1 RAFLDEFDAHL
12 ATLPF
17 LFGGRPSIGDFALF
31 GPLYAHLYR
40 DPASGRLMQQLA
52 PRVAAWVE
60 RMRAPA
66 ALSGEFVP
74 GDVVPKTLEPILARV
89 FHEFGPVL
97 ASTIERL
104 ASVPLDHEN
113 PVLPRSIGRH
123 SFQLREARGERAIYP
138 FNVWR
143 WQRAFDHYRGLV
155 GEARARADA
164 LLDRVGGR
172 TLMGMP
178 LTRRLARVHNQLV
191 FETEA

>member
-1 RAFLDEFDAHL
+1 
-12 ATLPF
+12 
-17 LFGGRPSIGDFALF
+17 
-31 GPLYAHLYR
+31 
-40 DPASGRLMQQLA
+40 MQQLA